1 MLEKKY
7 VDNRDFKIQVLEN
20 VQLLQNEMWSFKKI
34 SFFVIEKYK

>member
-20 VQLLQNEMWSFKKI
+20 VHCYFKMKCDLLKK
-34 SFFVIEKYK
+34 SHSL